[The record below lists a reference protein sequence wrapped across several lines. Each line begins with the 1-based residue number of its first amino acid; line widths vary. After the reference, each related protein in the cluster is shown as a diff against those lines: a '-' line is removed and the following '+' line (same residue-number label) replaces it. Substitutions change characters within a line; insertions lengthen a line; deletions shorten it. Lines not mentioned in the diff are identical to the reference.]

1 MKNSRAGFSILEL
14 AIVLTVIALIVS
26 SSLAVAASRIGAAK
40 VESTIDK
47 GADLMDMIDAYVT
60 QYKRLPCPAN
70 PHAKPSDDD
79 FGIGSDDLAGNCT
92 AANIIISGN
101 AAIGA
106 VPTATLR
113 LSPSSG
119 TDGWNRRF
127 TYAVDQRLS
136 SSVNYFGVAANPT
149 AIPPVA
155 CFAAINNGS
164 LVINNAAP
172 SGALISNQ
180 AAFVLIS
187 HGSNGHGAWS
197 AKAKTASDVL
207 IPRLQAD
214 ETPSDHELANADDDA
229 TFVQQLGSPTF
240 DDFVQYREAWQFP
253 QAGTRITACP

>member
-26 SSLAVAASRIGAAK
+26 SSLAVAASRISAAK

-47 GADLMDMIDAYVT
+47 TQTLMELTDAYVRNFS
-60 QYKRLPCPAN
+60 RLPCPAN
-70 PHAKPSDDD
+70 PRAKPSDAD
-79 FGIGSDDLAGNCT
+79 FGIGYDDGAGNCT

-106 VPTATLR
+106 VPTSTLG
-113 LSPSSG
+113 LSPSSS

-136 SSVNYFGVAANPT
+136 NATNYLGVAANPA

-155 CFAAINNGS
+155 AVAPMDGS
-164 LVINNAAP
+164 LAVFNAAG
-172 SGALISNQ
+172 GAQITNQ
-180 AAFVLIS
+180 AVFVLIS
-187 HGSNGHGAWS
+187 HGSNGHGSWR
-197 AKAKTASDVL
+197 AKGGSVRLEADP
-207 IPRLQAD
+207 IPGAD
-214 ETPSDHELANADDDA
+214 ELENTDDDS

-240 DDFVQYREAWQFP
+240 DDFVQYRLRWQLV
-253 QAGTRITACP
+253 GCN